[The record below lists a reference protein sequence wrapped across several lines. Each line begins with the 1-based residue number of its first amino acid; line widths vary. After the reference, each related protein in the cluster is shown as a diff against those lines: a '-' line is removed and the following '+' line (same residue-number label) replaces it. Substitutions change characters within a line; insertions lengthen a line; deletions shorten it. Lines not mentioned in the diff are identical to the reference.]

1 MSTIYCFEIIRIK
14 KEDIKI
20 NSLANKEKLS
30 DTKLSLNILIVSSS
44 VFKTI
49 KISKKIKNMDSL

>member
-30 DTKLSLNILIVSSS
+30 DTKLSLNILIVSPS

-49 KISKKIKNMDSL
+49 KISKKITNMDSL

>member
-1 MSTIYCFEIIRIK
+1 MSTIYFFEIIRIK

-30 DTKLSLNILIVSSS
+30 DTKLSLNILIVSTS